1 MLVEVYKDEAA
12 PAKHKETAHYAAWR
26 DAVADMM
33 AVPRS
38 ASKYCNVFPA
48 ESSGWD
54 VPAALAA
61 GSTESGKDDL
71 LAVHVFVSVKPGTED
86 AFKAASLDNAQNSVQ
101 VLATMAYRCW
111 MALSGPRLAA
121 RAGSPQERLSL
132 SLGPVSLLPRPVAT
146 FVRSVCCSP
155 VER

>member
-1 MLVEVYKDEAA
+1 MPKFDPAGHRSFTERSKKTKQEDPTKFVLVEVYKDEAA

-38 ASKYCNVFPA
+38 ATKYCNIFPA

-101 VLATMAYRCW
+101 VIATIAC
-111 MALSGPRLAA
+111 
-121 RAGSPQERLSL
+121 
-132 SLGPVSLLPRPVAT
+132 
-146 FVRSVCCSP
+146 RS
-155 VER
+155 

>member
-1 MLVEVYKDEAA
+1 VQEDPTKFVLVEVYKDQAA

-38 ASKYCNVFPA
+38 ATKYSNIFPA

-54 VPAALAA
+54 VPAALASGA
-61 GSTESGKDDL
+61 AESGKDDL

-101 VLATMAYRCW
+101 VC
-111 MALSGPRLAA
+111 LSGFVAVRGS
-121 RAGSPQERLSL
+121 AG
-132 SLGPVSLLPRPVAT
+132 
-146 FVRSVCCSP
+146 RSWP
-155 VER
+155 